1 MGTAHAT
8 LIFVSS
14 MLGPCIAWMTGIHLR
29 SHANRQSVPAR
40 FAARGFSE
48 IPGESNFCSDPDRA
62 GEVKP

>member
-14 MLGPCIAWMTGIHLR
+14 MLGPCIAWMAGIHLR
-29 SHANRQSVPAR
+29 FHANRQSVPAT
-40 FAARGFSE
+40 FAARGFSQV
-48 IPGESNFCSDPDRA
+48 PGEFDSLRGPDRA